1 MYMHT
6 HIQCVQKVWKH
17 PNKIETNDFRE
28 KRKNRWTNV
37 FKKLSAYG
45 ICLLFLMT
53 LKELWCHQR
62 FFKWQ
67 CHIFTTVFNR
77 SFNCLPDGQK
87 NFQFT

>member
-37 FKKLSAYG
+37 FKKLSAYD

-53 LKELWCHQR
+53 LKEL
-62 FFKWQ
+62 
-67 CHIFTTVFNR
+67 
-77 SFNCLPDGQK
+77 
-87 NFQFT
+87 